1 MTTRSPVV
9 SPPISRRADERDYS
23 LRLYVTGTT
32 PSSLRAIQNLREI
45 CDESLGGRYDLEVI
59 DIYLHPGRARE
70 DQIIAAP
77 TLVKSAPLPRKL
89 IIGDLS
95 ERGRVLRALDLPE
108 RRPESQL

>member
-1 MTTRSPVV
+1 MSRRLAGLPPVV
-9 SPPISRRADERDYS
+9 PELAVEPTYS

-32 PSSLRAIQNLREI
+32 PTSLRAIHNLREI
-45 CDESLGGRYDLEVI
+45 CEESLHERYDLEVV
-59 DIYLHPGRARE
+59 DIYQQPGRARE

-95 ERGRVLRALDLPE
+95 DRERVLRALNLPAPQ
-108 RRPESQL
+108 RTRPA